1 MQENVRFFDQKLHKN
16 AYFTTSI
23 VHKNVKSVISMKS
36 KKEQARY
43 TDVQDAN
50 EMQMRKCCV
59 WDVIGR
65 WSCDGLVE
73 MSVLD

>member
-1 MQENVRFFDQKLHKN
+1 MQENVRFFYVKLHKN

-23 VHKNVKSVISMKS
+23 VHKNAKSVIPMKS
-36 KKEQARY
+36 KKEQAQY
-43 TDVQDAN
+43 GDVQDAN
-50 EMQMRKCCV
+50 EMRMRKCCV

-65 WSCDGLVE
+65 WSRDDIVQ